1 MENRVFSVLLRLPLA
16 AHLGATALA
25 FGGFQWIKGRLDAS
39 YAASGHPVD
48 YATGQLAFD
57 ARMIESYY
65 ARMMEAGT
73 LPVYLQTQFIDFGF
87 IAAVMAVS
95 VLFGALTARLG
106 ARINRLGVWG
116 WWAGLAAAMMGVM
129 GAGFDV
135 LENLLSFVML
145 DRPQAIPQPLAL
157 AYSTAAAAKFAL
169 LTSAM
174 ASVILSL
181 TAGALARA
189 WIFATRP
196 DA

>member
-1 MENRVFSVLLRLPLA
+1 MENRVFSVLLRMPLA
-16 AHLGATALA
+16 AHLGSTALA
-25 FGGFQWIKGRLDAS
+25 FGGFQWIKSRLDTS

-57 ARMIESYY
+57 AQMIESYY
-65 ARMMEAGT
+65 ARMIEAGT
-73 LPVYLQTQFIDFGF
+73 LPVYVQTQFLDFGF

-95 VLFGALTARLG
+95 LLFGTLTARLG

-116 WWAGLAAAMMGVM
+116 WWAGLVAAMLGAA

-145 DRPQAIPQPLAL
+145 DRPLAIPQPLAL
-157 AYSTAAAAKFAL
+157 AYSAAAATKFAF

-174 ASVILSL
+174 VCVLLSL
-181 TAGALARA
+181 TAGVLGRVSRSR
-189 WIFATRP
+189 WQTC
-196 DA
+196 